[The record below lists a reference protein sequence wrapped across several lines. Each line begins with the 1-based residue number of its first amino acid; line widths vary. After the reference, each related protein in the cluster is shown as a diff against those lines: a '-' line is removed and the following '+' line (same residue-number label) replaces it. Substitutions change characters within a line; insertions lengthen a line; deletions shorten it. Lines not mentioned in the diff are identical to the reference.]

1 MNDMEKKYIIGIWC
15 GCGYLL
21 DTFAVSASCEEEALE
36 ILLSKLEKDNRTDL
50 YLTDEEMGDDFD
62 EETDESYI
70 YIDPTMS
77 DPNAFPAYIRAEN
90 LKIVAA

>member
-1 MNDMEKKYIIGIWC
+1 MNDMEKKYIIGLWC
-15 GCGYLL
+15 GRGYLL

-36 ILLSKLEKDNRTDL
+36 ILMSKLEKDNRTDL
-50 YLTDEEMGDDFD
+50 YLTGEELGDYDA
-62 EETDESYI
+62 ETDESYI

>member
-1 MNDMEKKYIIGIWC
+1 MNDMEKKYIIGLWC

-21 DTFAVSASCEEEALE
+21 DSFAISASCEDEALE

-50 YLTDEEMGDDFD
+50 YLTDEELGDNFD

>member
-1 MNDMEKKYIIGIWC
+1 MNDMEKKYNIGLWC
-15 GCGYLL
+15 GSGYLL

-50 YLTDEEMGDDFD
+50 YLTGEELGDYDT
-62 EETDESYI
+62 ETDESYI

>member
-1 MNDMEKKYIIGIWC
+1 MNDMEKKYIIGLWC
-15 GCGYLL
+15 GRGYLL
-21 DTFAVSASCEEEALE
+21 DTFAISAICAEEALE
-36 ILLSKLEKDNRTDL
+36 ILLAKLEKDGRTDL
-50 YLTDEEMGDDFD
+50 YLTNEDLGDDFD

-77 DPNAFPAYIRAEN
+77 APDAFPAYIRAEN

>member
-1 MNDMEKKYIIGIWC
+1 MNDMEKKYIIGLWC
-15 GCGYLL
+15 GRGYLL
-21 DTFAVSASCEEEALE
+21 DTFDISAICEDEALE
-36 ILLSKLEKDNRTDL
+36 ILLAKLEKDNRTDL
-50 YLTDEEMGDDFD
+50 YLTNEDLGDDYD
-62 EETDESYI
+62 AETDENYI